1 MIWIAAAIFVVV
13 SAAAWALDWMSFH
26 QGISRPEVFLLDD
39 VLTGGLSAALVVVVM
54 RRAAEK
60 QCDLER
66 RLKLQGDMNHHIR
79 NALQPILYAYTIT
92 PNEYTPMVRESV
104 QRIEWAL
111 REVLQDPH
119 AAASDPTAYSDKIDK
134 IHSPE

>member
-1 MIWIAAAIFVVV
+1 
-13 SAAAWALDWMSFH
+13 MSLH
-26 QGISRPEVFLLDD
+26 QGVSRPEVFLLDD
-39 VLTGGLSAALVVVVM
+39 ILTGGVSAALVVVLL
-54 RRAAEK
+54 RGAEER
-60 QCDLER
+60 QRNLER
-66 RLKLQGDMNHHIR
+66 RLKVQAEMNHHIR

-119 AAASDPTAYSDKIDK
+119 AEAADPTAYSDKIDK

>member
-1 MIWIAAAIFVVV
+1 
-13 SAAAWALDWMSFH
+13 MSLH
-26 QGISRPEVFLLDD
+26 QGVSRPEVFLLDD
-39 VLTGGLSAALVVVVM
+39 ILTGGVSAALVVVLL
-54 RRAAEK
+54 RGAEER
-60 QCDLER
+60 QRNLER
-66 RLKLQGDMNHHIR
+66 RLKVQAEMNHHIR

-111 REVLQDPH
+111 REVLQDPR
-119 AAASDPTAYSDKIDK
+119 AAAADPTAHSDKIDK